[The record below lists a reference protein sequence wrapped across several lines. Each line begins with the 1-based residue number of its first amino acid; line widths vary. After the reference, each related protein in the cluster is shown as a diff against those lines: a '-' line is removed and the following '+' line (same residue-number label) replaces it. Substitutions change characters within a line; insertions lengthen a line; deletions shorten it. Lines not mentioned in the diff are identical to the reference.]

1 MAVKSL
7 IMCLTD
13 CLVGQAF
20 APVTLDQPWKEKK
33 MITLRNEFHN
43 TETRVRA
50 QIGDTLSA
58 NQADRAARNLCG
70 LYGCVCGGEA
80 GQRGPQHT
88 DDGRRF
94 VLSDHLT
101 LKYYD
106 DHGYPEGENLTGLT
120 AALASDYQ
128 YP

>member
-1 MAVKSL
+1 
-7 IMCLTD
+7 
-13 CLVGQAF
+13 
-20 APVTLDQPWKEKK
+20 
-33 MITLRNEFHN
+33 MITLKNEFHN

-50 QIGDTLSA
+50 QIGDTLTG
-58 NQADRAARNLCG
+58 NQMSRAARNLCG
-70 LYGCVCGGEA
+70 FSDCVCGGEA

-94 VLSDHLT
+94 VLSVDRT
-101 LKYYD
+101 LIYVG
-106 DHGYPEGENLTGLT
+106 DHGYPEGQNLTGLT

>member
-1 MAVKSL
+1 
-7 IMCLTD
+7 
-13 CLVGQAF
+13 
-20 APVTLDQPWKEKK
+20 
-33 MITLRNEFHN
+33 MITLKNEFHD

-50 QIGDTLSA
+50 QIGDTLTG
-58 NQADRAARNLCG
+58 NQVRRAARKLCG
-70 LYGCVCGGEA
+70 LYDCVCGGEA

-94 VLSDHLT
+94 FLSDDLT
-101 LKYYD
+101 LQYVGH
-106 DHGYPEGENLTGLT
+106 DHTEDQNFTGLT